1 MTRKQKE
8 IALQLENLVHQRFN
22 KESLEEKLSE
32 IFKEEIHIE
41 LGYEDVEDFPDYDYM
56 FSSDNEEYG
65 GDFDIYVLMHK
76 NLQRDCFGNE
86 MYVTEVGYDFSFVEE
101 RELNVI
107 DFEENIV
114 IDVDIHTQ
122 PITHKIII
130 IKE

>member
-32 IFKEEIHIE
+32 IFKEEIHLE
-41 LGYEDVEDFPDYDYM
+41 LGYEDVEDFPDYNYM

-114 IDVDIHTQ
+114 IDVDINTQ

>member
-8 IALQLENLVHQRFN
+8 IALQLKNLVHQRFN

-41 LGYEDVEDFPDYDYM
+41 FGYEDVEDFPDYNYM

-114 IDVDIHTQ
+114 IDVDINTQ

-130 IKE
+130 KE